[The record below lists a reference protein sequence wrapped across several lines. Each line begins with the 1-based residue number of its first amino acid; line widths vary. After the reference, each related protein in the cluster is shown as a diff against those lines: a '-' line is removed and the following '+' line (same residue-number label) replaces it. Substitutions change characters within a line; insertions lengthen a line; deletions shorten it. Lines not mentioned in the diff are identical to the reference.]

1 MNWNKIDLS
10 SPYECSR
17 PILDEYTSDTILLE
31 VECNLKEINRDTVR
45 KQALESI
52 KCKYNTALEILEANL
67 DNYVKEAL
75 KYRKMK

>member
-10 SPYECSR
+10 SPYESSQN
-17 PILDEYTSDTILLE
+17 ILDGYDSDTILLE
-31 VECNLKEINRDTVR
+31 VECNLPIINRDTVR

-52 KCKYNTALEILEANL
+52 KSKYNTAIEILEANL